1 MAFGAIHLERVV
13 KLLHGLDPR
22 LKVNDE
28 VEFLVRLARLFVKGR
43 IHTRFNTGMEVCGV
57 EM

>member
-1 MAFGAIHLERVV
+1 MFGVIHLEHVV

-22 LKVNDE
+22 LKVDDE
-28 VEFLVRLARLFVKGR
+28 VEFLVRLARSFVKGR
-43 IHTRFNTGMEVCGV
+43 IHTRFDTGMEVHGV